1 MNKRILSILISIC
14 LFFSFMP
21 VGYAEDEIKVILN
34 GKQLTFDV
42 PPTIIQGRTMLP
54 LRTIFEAFGA
64 SVDWNDKESR
74 VKGTKRNTVID
85 LQINN
90 KIAKVNGREIELDVP
105 GTLVNGRTMV
115 PARFIA
121 ETFGAKVEW
130 IEETSTV
137 KITYVEKSEAA
148 EKAAV
153 ENVESEQDI
162 TTVYDKNWFE
172 KDRDKFKTIVKQ
184 VKSDKLLL
192 KNSVYSEYVKLSSD
206 LNKIDQKAYRG
217 SRGYILYS
225 PELSEEIDIVSNAI
239 KARLNLL
246 KDIEEGTIKGADD
259 YYPNKRYDFVDLS
272 NTSIDI
278 KPTDK
283 FIVYN
288 QKLII
293 DKLDSLPVPDYYL
306 YGNRIFFINGV
317 PNYPMA
323 AYNNSYSKRGTYD
336 DYIVIF
342 NTAKTY
348 DRLLSTLYHEI
359 GHSVQYEIFS
369 TYQSDNFYKIENNTK
384 NMDEYASFYRKDK
397 YSTDY
402 SESWGSSIGE
412 NFAEDFSRIYY
423 GGNKASDWKEDHDS
437 QVKKFIEDK
446 IAEIDYNKIPIAK
459 EVKLFANAAF
469 PYITTKFN
477 PGSYIITGD
486 NTIKIKVD
494 GLKSAGE
501 QTGVFV
507 YSNNY
512 YKVFEFND
520 KNESVIDLPTY
531 GEYKIIAGVIISD
544 SKSGVKK
551 IGKTYFSYSTVL
563 YGNMK

>member
-1 MNKRILSILISIC
+1 
-14 LFFSFMP
+14 MP
-21 VGYAEDEIKVILN
+21 IGYAEDEIKVMLN

-42 PPTIIQGRTMLP
+42 PPTIIEGRTMLP
-54 LRTIFEAFGA
+54 LRAIFEAFGA
-64 SVDWNDKESR
+64 NVDWNDKESR
-74 VKGTKRNTVID
+74 VKGTKGSTVIE

-90 KIAKVNGREIELDVP
+90 KTAKVNGLGVELDVP
-105 GTLVNGRTMV
+105 GTLMSGRTMV

-137 KITYVEKSEAA
+137 KITYAEKNEAA
-148 EKAAV
+148 EKAEV
-153 ENVESEQDI
+153 ENIESEQGI
-162 TTVYDKNWFE
+162 TTEYDKNWFE
-172 KDRDKFKTIVKQ
+172 KDREKFKDIVKQ
-184 VKSDKLLL
+184 VSDDKLLL
-192 KNSVYSEYVKLSSD
+192 KNTIYSDYVKLSND
-206 LNKIDQKAYRG
+206 MNKIDKKAYRG
-217 SRGYILYS
+217 GRGYILYS

-246 KDIEEGTIKGADD
+246 KDIEKGTIKGVDD

-306 YGNRIFFINGV
+306 YGNRIFFINGE
-317 PNYPMA
+317 PSYPMA

-336 DYIVIF
+336 DFIVIF

-348 DRLLSTLYHEI
+348 DHLLSTLYHEI
-359 GHSVQYEIFS
+359 GHSVQYEIFK
-369 TYQSDNFYKIENNTK
+369 TYQSDNFYKNENNTK
-384 NMDEYASFYRKDK
+384 NMDEYASFYRKDN

-402 SESWGSSIGE
+402 SKSWGSSIGE
-412 NFAEDFSRIYY
+412 NFAEDFSRIFY
-423 GGNKASDWKEDHDS
+423 GGYKASDWKEDHDS

-446 IAEIDYNKIPIAK
+446 ISEIDYNKIPIAK

-477 PGSYIITGD
+477 PGSFIITGE
-486 NTIKIKVD
+486 NTFKVKVD
-494 GLKSAGE
+494 GLKAEGE
-501 QTGVFV
+501 QTGVIV
-507 YSNNY
+507 YTKNQ
-512 YKVFEFND
+512 YKVFEFNGN
-520 KNESVIDLPTY
+520 NECVIELPAY
-531 GEYKIIAGVIISD
+531 GEYIIIAGVIISD
-544 SKSGVKK
+544 SKSGGKK